1 MKTCAIIE
9 QLPLLETSFRFSGS
23 ERHLRLPRLS
33 HNLLSKAICYG
44 RERKL
49 IATRFFARNRK
60 PFRGIDESPAGQPLS
75 QSMRQI
81 SAIPSVLNMR
91 ETVELRARPMS
102 AQLQE
107 HTQCTVV
114 RFCDALWEEL
124 AKIIAKNRG
133 GGMNYLFKRRALGRC
148 VG

>member
-1 MKTCAIIE
+1 
-9 QLPLLETSFRFSGS
+9 
-23 ERHLRLPRLS
+23 
-33 HNLLSKAICYG
+33 
-44 RERKL
+44 
-49 IATRFFARNRK
+49 
-60 PFRGIDESPAGQPLS
+60 
-75 QSMRQI
+75 MRQI

-107 HTQCTVV
+107 HTQRTVV
-114 RFCDALWEEL
+114 RFCDELWEEL